1 MRALTASGKVINGRA
16 TQVIEPPKADAA
28 TPVEPLD
35 HSGPFAAYV
44 GFERNASVPPDE
56 GNSTE
61 ATLTAAISHNIAV
74 VKGLLKK
81 KPPAWERQGLEQR

>member
-61 ATLTAAISHNIAV
+61 ATLTAAISHRGGKRIA
-74 VKGLLKK
+74 KEEAPSLG
-81 KPPAWERQGLEQR
+81 ASGA